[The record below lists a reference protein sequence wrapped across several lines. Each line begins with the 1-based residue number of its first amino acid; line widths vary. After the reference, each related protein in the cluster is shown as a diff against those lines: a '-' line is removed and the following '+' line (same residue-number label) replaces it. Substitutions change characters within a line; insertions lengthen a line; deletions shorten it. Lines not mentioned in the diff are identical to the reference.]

1 MNSISGS
8 ETCRATI
15 SRPPRPFLKWLGGK
29 RQLLP
34 ELLRTVDAAGR
45 FRRYHEPFLGGG
57 ALFFALARTGRLR
70 LRSFL
75 SDGNP
80 NLMDAYLGVRDHV
93 ETVIDL
99 LKEHKSCHEE
109 ASYYAVRAAVPKTL
123 PERAARL
130 IYLNK
135 TCFNGLYRENRK
147 GQFNT
152 PFGRYANPRICDEE
166 NLRSVAAAL
175 QNVELSAQS
184 FETAVKRGRKE
195 DLMYFDPPYVPVSQ
209 TADFTSY
216 TKDGFGVDEHLEL
229 ANVAR
234 RLALR
239 GIHVIVSNSSAPHIH
254 ELYNDFFIYE
264 VYANR
269 VVNCKRARRG
279 KVPEALVTSFPLG
292 LDAQSSPR
300 DRRSRALV
308 NSHGIAGLERLRARQ
323 WLRENQ
329 YTDVA
334 DRIDGVV
341 SEWKSQGN
349 HTRRNWW
356 EILAGNAKGRPRVVA
371 GREFIVLRAAQ
382 LRQGV
387 PITKNAICR
396 NPNEEIPSIQITRR
410 WRSP

>member
-1 MNSISGS
+1 
-8 ETCRATI
+8 
-15 SRPPRPFLKWLGGK
+15 
-29 RQLLP
+29 
-34 ELLRTVDAAGR
+34 
-45 FRRYHEPFLGGG
+45 
-57 ALFFALARTGRLR
+57 
-70 LRSFL
+70 
-75 SDGNP
+75 
-80 NLMDAYLGVRDHV
+80 MDAYLGVRDHV

-99 LKEHKSCHEE
+99 LKEHKNCHGE
-109 ASYYAVRAAVPKTL
+109 AYYYTVRAAVPKTL

-147 GQFNT
+147 GQFNA

-216 TKDGFGVDEHLEL
+216 TKDGFGVDEHREL

-234 RLALR
+234 RLALH

-254 ELYNDFFIYE
+254 ELYRDFFIYE

-269 VVNCKRARRG
+269 VVNCKRTRRG

-292 LDAQSSPR
+292 LDARSSPR
-300 DRRSRALV
+300 YRRSRALV
-308 NSHGIAGLERLRARQ
+308 NSHGIGGLERLRARQ

-334 DRIDGVV
+334 DRIDEVV

-356 EILAGNAKGRPRVVA
+356 EILAGNAKGRPRVVV
-371 GREFIVLRAAQ
+371 GREFVVLRAAQ

-396 NPNEEIPSIQITRR
+396 NPNEEIPPIQITRR